1 MSKSKMVIV
10 VRKDLEMRKGKL
22 IAQGSHAVVGAILQ
36 LFFGNRLTEDSF
48 EGSGNE
54 EKSWKIN
61 KELQNISQTEK
72 DWFTGE
78 FTKVCV
84 YVNSEEEL
92 DDIYNKAKDAGL
104 NVCEII
110 DNGLT
115 EFHGVKT
122 KTCLAIGPDLSDKID
137 PITGN
142 LKLL

>member
-1 MSKSKMVIV
+1 MCRIDIYNESKG
-10 VRKDLEMRKGKL
+10 DLTGYNCDKCKNRGYFMTTNSQGYDYLIECECMKMRKL
-22 IAQGSHAVVGAILQ
+22 IQVAQNCGLGDAL
-36 LFFGNRLTEDSF
+36 
-48 EGSGNE
+48 
-54 EKSWKIN
+54 KKC
-61 KELQNISQTEK
+61 KLQNFEHKEK
-72 DWFTGE
+72 WQ
-78 FTKVCV
+78 
-84 YVNSEEEL
+84 